1 MNFWYW
7 IVYTFTRIVAKLL
20 CSYQIV
26 NREAMLRAEGGLMI
40 ASNHVSF
47 LDPPLVGIGFHQ
59 SIYYFARKT
68 LFDHPAANW
77 ILTRI
82 NALPVN
88 QDKPELSALR
98 KTINLLKSGEKVVLF
113 PEGERTQ
120 GGVLKEEGEPGIGMI
135 VAKAKVPVLPVRL
148 FGAEKVLPL
157 GSKRVHRHPIV
168 LVVGEPIDFSDT
180 LADKDLKPKDRY
192 QLIADQIMDAI
203 RALELPDELAEKF
216 TVPAKADSAN

>member
-1 MNFWYW
+1 M
-7 IVYTFTRIVAKLL
+7 V
-20 CSYQIV
+20 
-26 NREAMLRAEGGLMI
+26 

-47 LDPPLVGIGFHQ
+47 LDPPLVGLGFHQ
-59 SIYYFARKT
+59 SVYYFARKT
-68 LFDHPAANW
+68 LFDHRVANW

-157 GSKRVHRHPIV
+157 GSKRVYRHPIV
-168 LVVGEPIDFSDT
+168 LVVGEPIDFSDM

-192 QLIADQIMDAI
+192 QLIANQIMDAI

-216 TVPAKADSAN
+216 TAPAKVDSAN